1 MYISDLLKI
10 NLHLFQ
16 IKIYNFR
23 KKMVILSPSK
33 ELIVFLSLEKSKLFQ
48 GNEMLPLIYFYLIQ
62 ETPRK
67 FQDCKRKNENQNC
80 QSFDPIRPIFRI
92 NE

>member
-1 MYISDLLKI
+1 
-10 NLHLFQ
+10 
-16 IKIYNFR
+16 
-23 KKMVILSPSK
+23 MVILSPSK

-62 ETPRK
+62 ETPRSSETVK
-67 FQDCKRKNENQNC
+67 SRKNENQNC

>member
-1 MYISDLLKI
+1 
-10 NLHLFQ
+10 
-16 IKIYNFR
+16 
-23 KKMVILSPSK
+23 MVILYPSK

-67 FQDCKRKNENQNC
+67 FRDCKIKKK
-80 QSFDPIRPIFRI
+80 
-92 NE
+92 

>member
-1 MYISDLLKI
+1 
-10 NLHLFQ
+10 
-16 IKIYNFR
+16 
-23 KKMVILSPSK
+23 MVILSPSK

-67 FQDCKRKNENQNC
+67 FQDCKIKKK
-80 QSFDPIRPIFRI
+80 
-92 NE
+92 